1 MFQGTGACMG
11 RRKYVLIVDD
21 CQQDRM
27 AVADVLRSDYD
38 ILEACNGKQALEIL
52 SRKRAQISL
61 IMLDLMMPVMDGY
74 EFLEM
79 YRKRKEYSYL
89 PVVVCTTEDDPE
101 REQKSLELGAW
112 DFVLKNSSHGI
123 MRLRAGNA
131 IEKSKVRF
139 LEYDF
144 LTGIYGQQ
152 KFYQATREL
161 LDQRAGAN
169 FAFIHFDIDRFRI
182 INTLYGS
189 KEGDRLIHF
198 VAGAI
203 RKVMTAYGRGTYG
216 RLGGDVFGMCVPY
229 EDGAAIYH
237 ILEGIRAEIRKHSVH
252 YYLET
257 CAGIYLVDDPD
268 MEVAAMHDNAEI
280 AAAQCKGQYMV
291 HDVLYT
297 EEIGQKVLREQHI
310 IDEMDA
316 ALAEQQFIVYFQP
329 KYQLKKMAPYGA
341 EALVRWKKPSGEIVL
356 PNEFIPIFE
365 RNGFITKLDY
375 YVWEKVCQFIDSEL
389 SQGRNPAPISVNVSR
404 VNLYNPDFMDSL
416 IDLIHRYHIPPHY
429 LNLELTESVFSEDAE
444 LIQRAVNYLHD
455 AGFTILMDDFGSG
468 YSSLNILKDVDLDV
482 LKIDM
487 KFFSKGNTAE
497 KGAKIIEAV
506 IRMAE
511 SLDMMV
517 IAEGVEEKHQVDF
530 LNDLGCDYIQGYYF
544 GRPMSQ
550 DQYEKLTNH
559 DEEEQ
564 HDMPQPE
571 SS

>member
-61 IMLDLMMPVMDGY
+61 IMQDLMMPVMDGY

-112 DFVLKNSSHGI
+112 DFVLKKSSPGI